1 MDDQRTELTIELGVE
16 GADETELDSLTT
28 RLRQELLQLDVDEVE
43 RPSAG
48 PAPEGSRAIELAAA
62 GALVVGLIRD
72 NAVIE
77 SLIGTLQG
85 WLARDQSRT
94 IKVTLDGDTIELSG
108 ASDED
113 RRRLIRHWVAAHGR
127 D

>member
-1 MDDQRTELTIELGVE
+1 MDDQRTELTIELGAE

>member
-1 MDDQRTELTIELGVE
+1 MDDQRTELTIELGAE
-16 GADETELDSLTT
+16 GAVETELDSLTT

>member
-1 MDDQRTELTIELGVE
+1 MDDQRTELTIELNVD
-16 GADETELDSLTT
+16 GADDAELDSLTT
-28 RLRQELLQLDVDEVE
+28 RLRQELLELDVDEVE

-48 PAPEGSRAIELAAA
+48 PAPDGSRAVELAAA

-85 WLARDQSRT
+85 WLSRDQART
-94 IKVTLDGDTIELSG
+94 IKVTLDGDTIELAG

-127 D
+127 N